1 MFSYWNNN
9 NNNHNNNNNNNNYNN
24 LFNIEYKQ
32 MAIEKQKL

>member
-9 NNNHNNNNNNNNYNN
+9 NDNNNNNNNNNYNN
-24 LFNIEYKQ
+24 LLNIEYKQ